1 MSESQSRSEPTIFWV
16 ENRIGICT
24 AVGYYIAP
32 DILTVPVTPPS
43 PKPKED
49 LHSLKKLI
57 QTSGPSLALAT
68 RSPTEKAALRPKKTT
83 ITRWKKVYNLSDP
96 NILLPSYWQEASS
109 SSMESLSVEEVFTS
123 NYYPKSWRKKL
134 SHFIV
139 WWIERIDLL
148 CQGNHMRRRECS
160 LSESFSTARC
170 TINKWSHQCLGG
182 SVYMR

>member
-1 MSESQSRSEPTIFWV
+1 MSESQSRNEPTIFWV

-32 DILTVPVTPPS
+32 DILTVPVTPHS

-68 RSPTEKAALRPKKTT
+68 RSPTEKAAIRRPKEAT
-83 ITRWKKVYNLSDP
+83 ITHWRKVYNLSDP

-123 NYYPKSWRKKL
+123 NYYPKS
-134 SHFIV
+134 
-139 WWIERIDLL
+139 
-148 CQGNHMRRRECS
+148 
-160 LSESFSTARC
+160 
-170 TINKWSHQCLGG
+170 
-182 SVYMR
+182 